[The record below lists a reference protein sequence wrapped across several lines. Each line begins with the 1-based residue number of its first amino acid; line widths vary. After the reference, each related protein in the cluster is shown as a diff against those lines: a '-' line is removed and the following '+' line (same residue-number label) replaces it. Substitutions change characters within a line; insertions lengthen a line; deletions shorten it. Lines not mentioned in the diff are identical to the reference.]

1 MIVFHPQD
9 TIDWLI
15 AKRTNVMYRPSKFIN
30 GGDPF
35 LFRQSREKVSYFGCE
50 SVLHKIPIHGV

>member
-1 MIVFHPQD
+1 
-9 TIDWLI
+9 
-15 AKRTNVMYRPSKFIN
+15 MYRPSKFIN

-50 SVLHKIPIHGV
+50 SVLHKIPHSWRLAFMRSL